1 MVLEIRGISKR
12 FGIMYALQ
20 DVSLNIRAGEFHA
33 LVGENGAGKSTLIKI
48 LSGIYPSDGGDI
60 LWQGEP
66 VVISHPRHSR
76 DLGIT
81 VIHQDRH
88 LIPSF
93 TGIENVYLGLPYEKG
108 LLKINW
114 KKMRKRVMA
123 LMDELNIHIP
133 PDTQA
138 RYLSPPQRTQVEII
152 RAMMTDCRLLVL
164 DEPTAALTDQEAAQ
178 LFAVIRGL
186 QNRGTAILYV
196 SHRLDEVMAL
206 SDRIT
211 VLKNGRLMQTLEKAD
226 TAKEKIISL
235 MTDNWSG
242 NAPLSR
248 ESAGREPGNC
258 LLDVLG
264 ISSGDGTV
272 GDVSFRVHAG
282 EILGLFGLGGSG
294 RTEAL
299 ECIYGLREMTR
310 GLIRL
315 GGEPYP
321 HPTPRRSI
329 QRGMALLCEDR
340 RGRALIPR
348 CSVKENTVVSV
359 LDSYSR
365 FGYMDDAAQER
376 DTLEQIKA
384 LAIKTVGPGQPVEE
398 LSGGNQQKVVFAK
411 AMMASPRI
419 ILCDE
424 PTQAV
429 DVKTRY
435 EIHGLLRG
443 MADGGKAVVFV
454 SSDLKEILEVAD
466 RVQIIARGQS
476 RECFENKQLS
486 TETVL
491 SRCYA
496 D

>member
-1 MVLEIRGISKR
+1 
-12 FGIMYALQ
+12 MYALQ
-20 DVSLNIRAGEFHA
+20 DISMNIRAGEFHA

-48 LSGIYPSDGGDI
+48 LSGIYPSDGGDV

-81 VIHQDRH
+81 AIHQDRH

-93 TGIENVYLGLPYEKG
+93 TGIENVYLGLPYEQG
-108 LLKINW
+108 FLKINW
-114 KKMRKRVMA
+114 KKMRERVTA

-152 RAMMTDCRLLVL
+152 RAMMTDCRLLIL
-164 DEPTAALTDQEAAQ
+164 DEPTAALTDQEAAR

-186 QNRGTAILYV
+186 QKRGTAVLYV

-211 VLKNGRLMQTLEKAD
+211 VLKNGRLMKTLEKKD
-226 TAKEKIISL
+226 TVKEEIISL
-235 MTDNWSG
+235 MTDNWSST
-242 NAPLSR
+242 LS
-248 ESAGREPGNC
+248 EASGHEPGDC
-258 LLDVLG
+258 LLDVMG

-272 GDVSFRVHAG
+272 RDISFNVHAG

-299 ECIYGLREMTR
+299 ECVYGLREMNR
-310 GLIRL
+310 GRIRL
-315 GGEPYP
+315 GGEAYP

-329 QRGMALLCEDR
+329 QQGMALLCEDR
-340 RGRALIPR
+340 RGRALITR

-365 FGYMDDAAQER
+365 FGYMDDAAQKR

-384 LAIKTVGPGQPVEE
+384 LAIKTTGPGQPVEE

-411 AMMASPRI
+411 AMIASPRI

-435 EIHGLLRG
+435 EIHGLLRE
-443 MADGGKAVVFV
+443 MASRGKAVVFV

-476 RECFENKQLS
+476 RECFENKHLS
-486 TETVL
+486 AETVL

>member
-1 MVLEIRGISKR
+1 MVLETQGISKR
-12 FGIMYALQ
+12 FGAMYALR
-20 DVSLNIRAGEFHA
+20 DVSIHIRAGEFHA

-60 LWQGEP
+60 LWQGKP
-66 VVISHPRHSR
+66 VAISHPRHSR

-81 VIHQDRH
+81 VIHQDRY

-93 TGIENVYLGLPYEKG
+93 TGIENVYLGLPYETEF
-108 LLKINW
+108 LRINW

-152 RAMMTDCRLLVL
+152 RAMMTDCRLLIL

-178 LFAVIRGL
+178 LFAIIRGL

-206 SDRIT
+206 SGRIT
-211 VLKNGRLMQTLEKAD
+211 VLKNGRLMKTLEKTD
-226 TAKEKIISL
+226 TAKEEIISL

-242 NAPLSR
+242 GAPLPG
-248 ESAGREPGNC
+248 ESAGREPGDC
-258 LLDVLG
+258 LLEVLG
-264 ISSGDGTV
+264 IASGDGTV
-272 GDVSFRVHAG
+272 RDMSFNVHAG

-294 RTEAL
+294 RTESL
-299 ECIYGLREMTR
+299 ECVYGLREMAGGR
-310 GLIRL
+310 IRL
-315 GGEPYP
+315 GGESYP
-321 HPTPRRSI
+321 RPTPRRSI
-329 QRGMALLCEDR
+329 QRGMVLLCEDR
-340 RGRALIPR
+340 RGKALITR

-359 LDSYSR
+359 LDAYSR
-365 FGYMDDAAQER
+365 FGCMDDAAQER
-376 DTLEQIKA
+376 DTREQIKT
-384 LAIKTVGPGQPVEE
+384 LAIKTSGPGQPVEE

-435 EIHGLLRG
+435 EIHGLLRR
-443 MADGGKAVVFV
+443 MASQGKAVVFV

-466 RVQIIARGQS
+466 RVQIIVRGRS
-476 RECFENKQLS
+476 RECFENKHLS
-486 TETVL
+486 AETVL
-491 SRCYA
+491 RRCYA

>member
-1 MVLEIRGISKR
+1 MVLEIQGISKR
-12 FGIMYALQ
+12 FGAMYALR
-20 DVSLNIRAGEFHA
+20 DVSMNIRAGEFHA

-60 LWQGEP
+60 LWQGKP
-66 VVISHPRHSR
+66 AVISHPRHSR

-81 VIHQDRH
+81 VIHQDRY

-108 LLKINW
+108 FLKINW
-114 KKMRKRVMA
+114 KKMRERVIA

-152 RAMMTDCRLLVL
+152 RAMMTDCRLLIL
-164 DEPTAALTDQEAAQ
+164 DEPTAALTDQESAQ
-178 LFAVIRGL
+178 LFVIIQGL
-186 QNRGTAILYV
+186 QKRGTAILYV

-211 VLKNGRLMQTLEKAD
+211 VLKNGRFMKTLEKTD
-226 TAKEKIISL
+226 TAKEEIISL
-235 MTDNWSG
+235 MTDNWSSG
-242 NAPLSR
+242 AIFPG
-248 ESAGREPGNC
+248 EHPGYKPGNC
-258 LLDVLG
+258 LLEVLG
-264 ISSGDGTV
+264 ISSDDGTV
-272 GDVSFRVHAG
+272 RDMSFKVHAG

-299 ECIYGLREMTR
+299 ECVYGLREMTG

-315 GGEPYP
+315 GGEAYP

-329 QRGMALLCEDR
+329 QRGMVLLCEDR
-340 RGRALIPR
+340 RGKALITR

-359 LDSYSR
+359 LDTYNR
-365 FGYMDDAAQER
+365 FGYMDDTAQER
-376 DTLEQIKA
+376 DTLEQIMT
-384 LAIKTVGPGQPVEE
+384 LGIKTSGPGQPVEE

-411 AMMASPRI
+411 AMMSSPRI

-435 EIHGLLRG
+435 EIHGLLRE
-443 MADGGKAVVFV
+443 MAAQGKTVVFV

-476 RECFENKQLS
+476 RECFENKHLS
-486 TETVL
+486 AETVL